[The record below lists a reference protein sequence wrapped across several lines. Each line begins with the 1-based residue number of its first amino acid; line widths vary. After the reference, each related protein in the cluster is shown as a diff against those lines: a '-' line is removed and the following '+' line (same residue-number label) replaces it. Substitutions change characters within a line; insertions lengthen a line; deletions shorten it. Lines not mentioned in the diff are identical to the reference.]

1 MLMEMLLFTITLST
15 PVISYRF
22 VLYIQVVNDTEYFLE
37 KKNNLVLFKLQKITG
52 SNMFNG
58 NHIYKMTSS
67 CQSMPY
73 KRLQTWTPGK

>member
-37 KKNNLVLFKLQKITG
+37 KKTIWFYLNFKKLPEAICLMEIT
-52 SNMFNG
+52 F
-58 NHIYKMTSS
+58 IK
-67 CQSMPY
+67 
-73 KRLQTWTPGK
+73 